1 MATPF
6 RSSNADSDVLLN
18 KAKTTPAGGARLFKR
33 IGAHTALLIMAA
45 IVLLPFI
52 WMLMTSLKDPTEIFD
67 TPFSLRF
74 DWEKGVENYIGAFNA
89 VPMITFMINGTVV
102 VLGILMVQ
110 LVTSIGA
117 AYALAKIEF
126 RGKSILFAFVVFAL
140 CIPVQVPALPLYLG
154 LANLGL
160 LNTYFA
166 LMFPW
171 FLSAFAIF
179 LFRQF
184 FKSFPDEIISAA
196 RLDGFT
202 EFEIVTRLVLPSAK
216 PAIAAF
222 SIFSI
227 TAHWNDLYWPL
238 IVINTVDYMTPPLGM
253 MYFRDAEAGTNYGM
267 LMAAAAIITTPLLL
281 MFLFAQ
287 RQFIQGITMTGFK

>member
-1 MATPF
+1 MRDTA
-6 RSSNADSDVLLN
+6 RSVAVTHRTL
-18 KAKTTPAGGARLFKR
+18 AGDRR
-33 IGAHTALLIMAA
+33 IGLARFSRALERAGAHAILLLLVAF
-45 IVLLPFI
+45 VLLPFV
-52 WMLMTSLKDPTEIFD
+52 WMLLTSLKDPTEIFD
-67 TPFSLRF
+67 NPFGFRL
-74 DWEKGVENYIGAFNA
+74 DWRKGWENFAGVFEA
-89 VPMITFMINGTVV
+89 VPMVRFMMNGLIVV
-102 VLGILMVQ
+102 TGILAVQ
-110 LVTSIGA
+110 LVTSVLA

-126 RGKSILFAFVVFAL
+126 RGRGLLMALIVFAL

-154 LANLGL
+154 LAKFGL
-160 LNTYFA
+160 LNSYFA

-196 RLDGFT
+196 RLDGFS
-202 EFEIVTRLVLPSAK
+202 EVEIILRLVLPSAK

-238 IVINTVDYMTPPLGM
+238 IVVNTLDHMTPPLGM
-253 MYFRDAEAGTNYGM
+253 MFFRDSETGTNYGM
-267 LMAAAAIITTPLLL
+267 LMAAATVVTAPLLVL
-281 MFLFAQ
+281 FLFAQ
-287 RQFIQGITMTGFK
+287 RQFIQGITMTGIK